1 MTKYFLV
8 QDSDG
13 DNYVR
18 WDGEGPPP
26 SPEGY
31 PTPVELP
38 RFPEPYE
45 HFDVVAGVFVR
56 NDALRID
63 DEFRAAHGR
72 EAIAQAHAL
81 KTIEATL
88 ILSGVPI
95 DGLLS
100 AEAAATGKDI
110 TALAQLVASKAADQ
124 REAEVARR
132 VAKEQARGSA

>member
-1 MTKYFLV
+1 MTRYFLV

-18 WDGEGPPP
+18 WEGEGLPP
-26 SPEGY
+26 SHEDY
-31 PTPVELP
+31 PAPVELP

-45 HFDVVAGVFVR
+45 HFDVEAGEFVR

-63 DEFRAAHGR
+63 EAYRAAHGM

-110 TALAQLVASKAADQ
+110 TTLAQLVADRAAGQ

-132 VAKEQARGSA
+132 VAKERARGA